1 MKVNVKLYNIVTE
14 QLPLETQNI
23 DGRVVEIYRMD
34 DFEKVKDEFIR
45 QGRFAVWSSV
55 DGSNY
60 RIFIES
66 GYYDEFKELYSTAI
80 NKIWVDFWDAC
91 EKYSR
96 DATFKITIPTT
107 GVALAGCLLA
117 SVLPGLKG
125 TDLGSYL
132 SIGLV
137 IVAFIV
143 MMFSNS
149 KAKRKIAEEN
159 VKSVD
164 LIKKEIGEKRFE
176 QLIEARKD
184 YTDRYFAALYPEDE
198 IEETESEEV
207 AETEFVEEAEVIEA
221 EVTEVVEE
229 TKEEK
234 VVEVEVVEE

>member
-1 MKVNVKLYNIVTE
+1 MKVNVKLYNVVTE
-14 QLPLETQNI
+14 QQPLEVQNI

-34 DFEKVKDEFIR
+34 DFEKVKNEFIR

-55 DGSNY
+55 DGQNY

-66 GYYDEFKELYSTAI
+66 GYYEEFKELYSESI
-80 NKIWVDFWDAC
+80 NRIWVEFWDAC
-91 EKYSR
+91 EKLSR
-96 DATFKITIPTT
+96 NSTFKVTIPTT
-107 GVALAGCLLA
+107 GVALAGCLLC
-117 SVLPGLKG
+117 SVIPGLKG

-137 IVAFIV
+137 IVAFLV

-149 KAKRKIAEEN
+149 KAKRGIQQEN

-164 LIKKEIGEKRFE
+164 LIKKEIGEKKFE

-198 IEETESEEV
+198 VEETETTEE
-207 AETEFVEEAEVIEA
+207 
-221 EVTEVVEE
+221 EVVEQVE
-229 TKEEK
+229 EEK
-234 VVEVEVVEE
+234 VEE